1 MPTLTGNDINRLLRE
16 DPNVTDISQGDDP
29 MGGHI
34 DAVLSDG
41 RAVEIVFHDNPAW
54 RQSDEK
60 SGRIE
65 ILYLNRSQTEWRF
78 DDNDFTGREHT
89 IIDPARPGAI
99 EKLMRALQDWE
110 REGGLAVGR
119 PVTSGHTAPPSP
131 PEEYAYRWHNR
142 IGPGWHIEYRST
154 AVDRDLAM
162 RRKTDE
168 GYFTQR
174 IEEDPTVLYEEHRKA
189 ACLRAGRILARR
201 TSADVETIRLLH
213 TIVNE
218 VSEHRPTDDLASYRI
233 YPSADAIRLA
243 GDGLTSIEILE
254 KREYGGWNP
263 DTDPLMHIN
272 EQGDWTGISQAQADG
287 LVWAKREEILD
298 HAAYDDGLSPS
309 ILHRLDELEGNR
321 PVPERE
327 PERERHHGLNL

>member
-1 MPTLTGNDINRLLRE
+1 MPSLTRNDINRLLRE

-41 RAVEIVFHDNPAW
+41 RAVE
-54 RQSDEK
+54 R
-60 SGRIE
+60 
-65 ILYLNRSQTEWRF
+65 
-78 DDNDFTGREHT
+78 
-89 IIDPARPGAI
+89 
-99 EKLMRALQDWE
+99 LMRALQDWE

-201 TSADVETIRLLH
+201 CLWS
-213 TIVNE
+213 N
-218 VSEHRPTDDLASYRI
+218 
-233 YPSADAIRLA
+233 
-243 GDGLTSIEILE
+243 
-254 KREYGGWNP
+254 KR
-263 DTDPLMHIN
+263 
-272 EQGDWTGISQAQADG
+272 
-287 LVWAKREEILD
+287 VR
-298 HAAYDDGLSPS
+298 
-309 ILHRLDELEGNR
+309 
-321 PVPERE
+321 
-327 PERERHHGLNL
+327 RHHQI

>member
-1 MPTLTGNDINRLLRE
+1 M
-16 DPNVTDISQGDDP
+16 
-29 MGGHI
+29 
-34 DAVLSDG
+34 
-41 RAVEIVFHDNPAW
+41 
-54 RQSDEK
+54 
-60 SGRIE
+60 
-65 ILYLNRSQTEWRF
+65 
-78 DDNDFTGREHT
+78 
-89 IIDPARPGAI
+89 
-99 EKLMRALQDWE
+99 
-110 REGGLAVGR
+110 
-119 PVTSGHTAPPSP
+119 
-131 PEEYAYRWHNR
+131 
-142 IGPGWHIEYRST
+142 
-154 AVDRDLAM
+154 RDLAM

-287 LVWAKREEILD
+287 LVWAKCEEILD

>member
-1 MPTLTGNDINRLLRE
+1 MPPLTGNDINRLLRE
-16 DPNVTDISQGDDP
+16 DPNVTDINQGDNP
-29 MGGHI
+29 MGGCI

-54 RQSDEK
+54 RQSDER

-78 DDNDFTGREHT
+78 DDNDFADREHT

-119 PVTSGHTAPPSP
+119 PVTASHTAPPSP

-162 RRKTDE
+162 RRKTD
-168 GYFTQR
+168 
-174 IEEDPTVLYEEHRKA
+174 A
-189 ACLRAGRILARR
+189 
-201 TSADVETIRLLH
+201 
-213 TIVNE
+213 
-218 VSEHRPTDDLASYRI
+218 
-233 YPSADAIRLA
+233 
-243 GDGLTSIEILE
+243 
-254 KREYGGWNP
+254 
-263 DTDPLMHIN
+263 
-272 EQGDWTGISQAQADG
+272 
-287 LVWAKREEILD
+287 
-298 HAAYDDGLSPS
+298 
-309 ILHRLDELEGNR
+309 
-321 PVPERE
+321 
-327 PERERHHGLNL
+327 

>member
-1 MPTLTGNDINRLLRE
+1 MPSLTRNDINRLLRE

-99 EKLMRALQDWE
+99 EKLMRALHDWE

-168 GYFTQR
+168 
-174 IEEDPTVLYEEHRKA
+174 
-189 ACLRAGRILARR
+189 
-201 TSADVETIRLLH
+201 
-213 TIVNE
+213 
-218 VSEHRPTDDLASYRI
+218 VSFV
-233 YPSADAIRLA
+233 
-243 GDGLTSIEILE
+243 
-254 KREYGGWNP
+254 K
-263 DTDPLMHIN
+263 
-272 EQGDWTGISQAQADG
+272 
-287 LVWAKREEILD
+287 
-298 HAAYDDGLSPS
+298 
-309 ILHRLDELEGNR
+309 
-321 PVPERE
+321 
-327 PERERHHGLNL
+327 